1 LNLGHAWLV
10 FQKDWSEIKSSKQIL
25 IPIIVLPLVIV
36 VLLPTIA
43 VQVPA
48 LFGGAASVAGS
59 QSTGGSDTTISLF
72 PSEFSKLL
80 NGMSARQSFVYMMAT
95 VVFAPFTLLVPLLV
109 SSIISSD
116 SFAGEKERKTIE
128 ALLAT
133 PLSDTELLV
142 GKILVALIPALT
154 ATWGAAAIYI
164 VLTDLLD
171 YPLFGYFILPNLL
184 WIAMLLGLAPAF
196 AIAAIGLSVI
206 ISSRVSG
213 AREAQQLSGILVIPI
228 VILMIGEISGIV
240 LIGIEAI
247 LAILAGV
254 VFLDYVILRVGLK
267 LFNRERILS
276 KL

>member
-1 LNLGHAWLV
+1 MNFRNAWLV
-10 FQKDWSEIKSSKQIL
+10 FNKDWTEIKSSKQIL

-36 VLLPTIA
+36 VVLPTMA

-48 LFGGAASVAGS
+48 LLGGVANDGS
-59 QSTGGSDTTISLF
+59 QSILPSQFSSLL
-72 PSEFSKLL
+72 S
-80 NGMSARQSFVYMMAT
+80 GMDPKQSFVYLMAT

-128 ALLAT
+128 GLLAT

-142 GKILVALIPALT
+142 GKILVALIPAMA
-154 ATWGAAAIYI
+154 ATWGAAAIYT
-164 VLTDLLD
+164 VVTDFFD
-171 YPLFGYFILPNLL
+171 YSLFGYAILPNLI
-184 WIAMLLGLAPAF
+184 WIVILLGLAPGF

-206 ISSRVSG
+206 ISSRVNG
-213 AREAQQLSGILVIPI
+213 AREAQQLTGILVIPI
-228 VILMIGEISGIV
+228 IILMIGEISGIV
-240 LIGIEAI
+240 LVGVAAVFAI
-247 LAILAGV
+247 LLGV
-254 VFLDYVILRVGLK
+254 TALDYAILRVGLK